1 MRAEMRESWGIQQAL
16 GDALNG
22 QKRKEDEES
31 GIYNVGGGGVASC
44 PARMESMGEGR
55 SEWRTREGRLF
66 KGRGCVMQRVEGKK
80 TVHWLSDPLVRC
92 QLMPCKL

>member
-31 GIYNVGGGGVASC
+31 GIYNVGGGGGCRFLPRSDGIDGGGEE
-44 PARMESMGEGR
+44 RMEDEGR
-55 SEWRTREGRLF
+55 E
-66 KGRGCVMQRVEGKK
+66 VI
-80 TVHWLSDPLVRC
+80 
-92 QLMPCKL
+92 

>member
-16 GDALNG
+16 GDALSG

-31 GIYNVGGGGVASC
+31 GIYNVGGGVSLLAPFGWN
-44 PARMESMGEGR
+44 RWGEGR

-66 KGRGCVMQRVEGKK
+66 KGRGCVMQTVEGKK